1 MSSIKPSYVRHLDLK
16 NGRIEMTHGAGG
28 LASAQLIEEI
38 FAHHFTN
45 VWLDEG
51 HDGAVLPPMKRPVA
65 VSCDAHVIS
74 PLFFPGGDIGRLAV
88 CGTVND
94 VAMCGAK
101 PLYIAAS
108 FILEEGFALSDLN
121 KIVESM
127 AKSAKE
133 SHVAIVTGD
142 TKVVEKGHSDGIY
155 ISTTG
160 IGEKITDFP
169 ISGKNARPGDVILIS
184 GSMGDHGTAIL
195 SKREN
200 MSFLTEIESDTA
212 PLNDLIEKVLSA
224 VPDIHVLR
232 DPTRGGLAATLNEI
246 AHQSGVGIFL
256 NEESIPVKPSVAAA
270 CEFLGL
276 DPLFVANEGKVI
288 VICNPNDAQKVL
300 RIMKVHPHGRDAAI
314 IGEVTQENAGFVEM
328 KTLLGGRRSV
338 DWLNGE
344 QLPRIC

>member
-1 MSSIKPSYVRHLDLK
+1 MKSIKPNYVRHLDLRH
-16 NGRIEMTHGAGG
+16 GLVEMTHGAGG
-28 LASAQLIEEI
+28 LASNQLIEEI
-38 FAHHFTN
+38 FAKYFTN
-45 VWLDEG
+45 EWLDEG
-51 HDGAVLPPMKRPVA
+51 HDGAVVPPVTKPVA
-65 VSCDAHVIS
+65 VSCDAHVVS

-108 FILEEGFALSDLN
+108 FILEEGLPLSELST
-121 KIVESM
+121 IVESM
-127 AKSAKE
+127 AKAAKE
-133 SHVAIVTGD
+133 AGVAIVTGD
-142 TKVVEKGHSDGIY
+142 TKVVEKGHGDGIY

-160 IGEKITDFP
+160 IGEKIIDNS
-169 ISGKNARPGDVILIS
+169 ISGKNAVPGDVVIIS
-184 GSMGDHGTAIL
+184 GSIGDHGTTIL

-212 PLNDLIEKVLSA
+212 PLNGLIENILSA
-224 VPDIHVLR
+224 TPNVHVLR

-246 AHQSGVGIFL
+246 AHQSGVGILL
-256 NEESIPVKPSVAAA
+256 NEENIPIKPPVAAA

-288 VICNPNDAQKVL
+288 VICPAGEAEKVL
-300 RIMKVHPHGRDAAI
+300 KVMKAHTYGKDAAI
-314 IGEVTQENAGFVEM
+314 IGEITQDNEGFVEM
-328 KTLLGGRRSV
+328 QTLLGGRRSV